1 MHRFIPSTKEDK
13 KEMLESIGAAD
24 IEALFVDIPKEV
36 RLGRDLALDEAKSEL
51 EVSSLMNKTLGKNKS
66 TDDLTCFLG
75 AGAYDHYVP
84 TVVNHLSSRQE
95 FATAYTPY
103 QPEISQGT
111 LTVIFEFQSL
121 IAELT
126 GMEVANA
133 SMYDGP
139 TACAEAAIMAVAAGK
154 KKNKIVVSET
164 VHPEVITILKS
175 YLRHRDIE
183 LVIAP
188 MKDGE
193 TDYNVLAELVDDAT
207 AGVIVQNP
215 NFFGVIEDAKKSVE
229 VAHAKKALAI
239 NYVDPLALSILEAP
253 GKQGFDIVVGEGQG
267 LGNDLQFGGPYLGFF
282 ASKEK
287 LVRKMPGRICGESI
301 DSRGQRAFVLTLQ
314 AREQHIRRYKA
325 NSNICSNQGLIALRS
340 TIYMSLMGKEGMKE
354 VAKQCLAKSHYAAK
368 QLTATGKYK
377 LAFDK
382 PFFKEFALVG
392 NVSIETVNKKLLE
405 EGILGG
411 YDLKDNKLENT
422 SLLCFTEK
430 RTKEEIDHLVSV
442 MEVI

>member
-1 MHRFIPSTKEDK
+1 MHRFIPSTEEDK
-13 KEMLESIGAAD
+13 KAMLESIGAAD

-36 RLGRDLALDEAKSEL
+36 RLGRDLALDEAKSEF
-51 EVSSLMNKTLGKNKS
+51 EVSNLMKKTLGKNRS
-66 TDDLTCFLG
+66 ADELTCFLG

-111 LTVIFEFQSL
+111 LQVIFEFQTL

-139 TACAEAAIMAVAAGK
+139 TACAEAAIMAVAAGR

-164 VHPEVITILKS
+164 VHPEVITILET

-188 MKDGE
+188 MKEGE
-193 TDYNVLAELVDDAT
+193 TDYDQLSQLVDDAT

-215 NFFGVIEDAKKSVE
+215 NFFGVIEDSRKSVE
-229 VAHAKKALAI
+229 IAHGKKALAI
-239 NYVDPLALSILEAP
+239 NYVDPIALSILEAP

-267 LGNDLQFGGPYLGFF
+267 LGNDLNYGGPYLGFF
-282 ASKEK
+282 ASRQK

-340 TIYMSLMGKEGMKE
+340 TIYMALMGKEGMKE
-354 VAKQCLAKSHYAAK
+354 VAKHCLAKSHYAAK
-368 QLTATGKYK
+368 TLTASGKYK
-377 LAFDK
+377 LAYNK
-382 PFFKEFALVG
+382 PFFKEFVLIGEEVTE
-392 NVSIETVNKKLLE
+392 NVNKKLLE

-411 YDLKDNKLENT
+411 YDLASHDMKNA

-430 RTKEEIDHLVSV
+430 RTKEEIDRLASV
-442 MEVI
+442 LEVI